1 MFDTHQP
8 EIAAHA
14 WASADGLSRAALFTL
29 ASIRQPFARAVSQVR
44 RDAPNASRLAR
55 IRQCARQFRGASAR
69 HLDTL
74 GRISDADSALYY
86 LAGKVPGLALA
97 KGGFLVQMLYG
108 EVGCLD
114 SVNAG
119 LYGIP
124 VEQAASYSHFKCAG
138 RHEKGR
144 LLRRYVA
151 HCRAIGGSRY
161 LWDAWCGAIASHPG
175 VQRQQWRDAEHVSAA
190 HVAAV
195 LGAKL

>member
-1 MFDTHQP
+1 MYSEHQP

-14 WASADGLSRAALFTL
+14 WASPEGLARAALFTL

-55 IRQCARQFRGASAR
+55 IRLAARQFQGSAAK

-108 EVGCLD
+108 GVGCLD

-124 VEQAASYSHFKCAG
+124 EATTAHYSQFKRAG
-138 RHEKGR
+138 RHEQGR
-144 LLRRYVA
+144 MLRRYVS
-151 HCRAIGGSRY
+151 HCQRLGGAQL
-161 LWDAWCGAIASHPG
+161 LWDKWCASIAGDAGA
-175 VQRQQWRDAEHVSAA
+175 QRKQWRDAEHVSAA

-195 LGAKL
+195 LGARL